1 MQCSLREKSKVSERA
16 GKKFIYFPCFLYTI
30 MKAIIFSDL
39 HGDFNNLE
47 KLQNLRNLF
56 FLGDI
61 FTNKDFV
68 RLIGKDFLDFYFKKI
83 DAKTLYLKFSIVK
96 EKLSQ
101 SKMEIS
107 IPNFFKQNGM
117 YLLPGNHETKEY
129 YESLK
134 KLPNLHDLHLKKMQ
148 ISGTEFIGHGGMISP
163 DDRMNLDNFFIYSD
177 EQVAQNLKNLNPSK
191 DCVILMHELPIG
203 NYCSKTRRI
212 IEKIKPKIVIG
223 GHNHKLSKKQFKI
236 NGITYLASGMKGDF
250 IEVYI

>member
-1 MQCSLREKSKVSERA
+1 
-16 GKKFIYFPCFLYTI
+16 

-39 HGDFNNLE
+39 HGNLNDLE
-47 KLQNLRNLF
+47 KLQNLQNLF

-68 RLIGKDFLDFYFKKI
+68 RLVGKDFLNFYSKKI
-83 DAKTLYLKFSIVK
+83 DSKTLYLKFSIVK
-96 EKLSQ
+96 GKLSQ
-101 SKMEIS
+101 VKMKTL
-107 IPNFFKQNGM
+107 IPNFFKENNM

-134 KLPNLHDLHLKKMQ
+134 RLPNLHDLHLKKIQ
-148 ISGTEFIGHGGMISP
+148 INGIEFVGHGGMISP
-163 DDRMNLDNFFIYSD
+163 DDRINLDNFFIYSD
-177 EQVAQNLKNLNPSK
+177 RQVAQNLKNLNPSE

-203 NYCSKTRRI
+203 GHCSKTRSI
-212 IEKIKPKIVIG
+212 IERIKPKIVIG

-236 NGITYLASGMKGDF
+236 NGIKYLASGMKGDF